1 MALELS
7 RALQFFFTSTQ
18 FNQINHIVLAGGC
31 AVIPG
36 ADEVVASRTQINTII
51 ANPVCRHAAFR
62 SGSRQES
69 ADRCFVIDGRLR
81 SRAAEIRRM
90 IRINLLPHR
99 EEKRRA
105 RRQQFYAL
113 LGLVTLLSG
122 LIVFLVYSV
131 IAGYI
136 SAQDARNDFLK
147 KEIAVLDKEIDQ
159 IKRLKEQSDA
169 LMERKRIIESLQRD
183 RAEAVR
189 LLSELAK
196 QMPEGVYLRSLK
208 QEGQR
213 ISLFGS
219 PSRAPGCRR

>member
-1 MALELS
+1 
-7 RALQFFFTSTQ
+7 
-18 FNQINHIVLAGGC
+18 
-31 AVIPG
+31 
-36 ADEVVASRTQINTII
+36 
-51 ANPVCRHAAFR
+51 
-62 SGSRQES
+62 
-69 ADRCFVIDGRLR
+69 
-81 SRAAEIRRM
+81 
-90 IRINLLPHR
+90 
-99 EEKRRA
+99 
-105 RRQQFYAL
+105 L
-113 LGLVTLLSG
+113 LGLVTLLAG
-122 LIVFLVYSV
+122 LIVVLVYSV

-147 KEIAVLDKEIDQ
+147 KEIAVLDKQIDQ

-213 ISLFGS
+213 ISLGRLCPVQRPGVDADAQHRSIAVAGKTAVAGNQGRDWSTSGASMSS
-219 PSRAPGCRR
+219 P